1 MESGALPVLRRGGG
15 ILKITAKTGDR
26 FAGGQHR
33 KGDET
38 TKEEHNFEDVFARF
52 HFVLLI
58 IHIFIPFWA
67 RTK

>member
-38 TKEEHNFEDVFARF
+38 TKEEHNFEDVFARI

-58 IHIFIPFWA
+58 IHRFMPFWA

>member
-38 TKEEHNFEDVFARF
+38 TKEEHKLEDLITGI

-58 IHIFIPFWA
+58 IHRF
-67 RTK
+67 